1 MSAPPPRIALV
12 LGTSA
17 GGVGQHVRSLARHL
31 VIAGWPVIVCGPAA
45 TQDLFDFR
53 AAGAEFHAVP
63 IGGPG
68 AEPRAAW
75 PLRMATRDSRLLHAH
90 GLRAGLTGVLSGRRP
105 LVVSLHNAV
114 LQTGLVGRAM
124 RAGERAVA
132 RRATVTLAASQDLAD
147 RSAQLGG
154 RDVRYLPVA
163 APDVAPTRTRAEV
176 RRELDQPAGRPLVL
190 CVARLHP
197 QKALD
202 ILIAASTHW
211 RGSVGAPVVYI
222 VGDGPLRA
230 ELTTQI
236 RRLDA
241 PVRLLGH
248 RDDVADL
255 FAAADLV
262 VLPSRWEARPLVLQ
276 EAMRAGR
283 AVIATDVGGVA
294 ELVGGAARL
303 VPAGD
308 VDALAAAVTAVLAD
322 RAELST
328 LAAASLQR
336 AQSWPD
342 EETTAARIAAV
353 YREVLALD

>member
-1 MSAPPPRIALV
+1 MSAPLPRVALV

-17 GGVGQHVRSLARHL
+17 GGVGQHVRSLAGHL
-31 VIAGWPVIVCGPAA
+31 VDAGWPVTICGPAA
-45 TQDLFDFR
+45 TQGLFDFR
-53 AAGAEFHAVP
+53 AIGAEFCAVP
-63 IGGPG
+63 IGGRG
-68 AEPRAAW
+68 TEPRAAW
-75 PLRMATRDSRLLHAH
+75 PLRAATGESRLVHAH
-90 GLRAGLTGVLSGRRP
+90 GLRAGLTGVLSRRRP
-105 LVVSLHNAV
+105 LVVSVHNAV

-124 RAGERAVA
+124 GVGERVVA
-132 RRATVTLAASQDLAD
+132 RRATVTLAASPDLAE
-147 RSAQLGG
+147 RSRQLGA

-163 APDVAPTRTRAEV
+163 APDVTPTRTRAEV
-176 RRELDQPAGRPLVL
+176 WRELDQPAGLSLVL

-202 ILIAASTHW
+202 VLIEASTQW
-211 RGSVGAPVVYI
+211 TGSAVVYL

-255 FAAADLV
+255 LAAADLV

-283 AVIATDVGGVA
+283 AVIATDVGGIA
-294 ELVGGAARL
+294 ELVGDAARL
-303 VPAGD
+303 VPPGD
-308 VDALAAAVTAVLAD
+308 VDALATAVTDVLAD
-322 RAELST
+322 REQRAVLE
-328 LAAASLQR
+328 AASLQR

-342 EETTAARIAAV
+342 EATTATRVAAV
-353 YREVLALD
+353 YRELLGLG